1 MKVTLNIPVQKFNFL
16 MELLNNFD
24 YIQIEKTEI
33 IETDNDWWDL
43 LTPIQQERIKASIA
57 KLDKG
62 EYVSNEDVRIRA
74 NKLLRG

>member
-33 IETDNDWWDL
+33 IETDHDWWDL
-43 LTPIQQERIKASIA
+43 LTPIQQEKIKASIA

-62 EYVSNEDVRIRA
+62 EYVSNEDVRMRA